1 MRAYL
6 TIVVVLIGMA
16 KSASAQEVGVRQFF
30 ATTLETLSAFLP
42 SLIAALLILIA
53 GWIVAKLFGFLVHR
67 GFKRLQINERLE
79 KRGVARTVDV
89 DAWAGRLTYY
99 LIMLFVVVAVLSTL
113 KLEITQPINDL
124 LGQVTNYL
132 PRLVGAGV
140 IFLAAYLLAALLRGV
155 VTQLLQATGL
165 DERLSQRLGP
175 AEAKEGEAK
184 PAVQFSKTIGNVV
197 FWLVLLFALPPF
209 LGALQLE
216 AITAPIQQMLE
227 KLLAA
232 VPNIAGAAIIAL
244 IGWFVARIVRE
255 VVSNLLSATGLDRG
269 AERMGLSKFIGG
281 RTISQLIGTIV
292 YALILISAIIAA
304 FGVLEIRVISDPA
317 EQMLTTILNA
327 LPAIFAA
334 ALILVIAYVIG
345 RIVAGLLTDILAG
358 VGFDALPAKLGLA
371 PEKLPEGARKPSQ
384 LMGTLV
390 LLGIMLFAA
399 LSAAEVLQFGAL
411 ASLIKDFT
419 GFAAKVL
426 FALLILGAGLY
437 LANLVRNLI
446 TGAGQ
451 PGWAAQLARW
461 AVIVLA
467 GAIALDW
474 IGVSNTIIALVLGA
488 PLVAAA
494 IDSRGDR
501 LRDRWSRSGQ
511 PLPRNP
517 LHEEGVIALPV
528 CLSKRCRRSPITVS
542 LKS

>member
-6 TIVVVLIGMA
+6 TIAAVLVGMA
-16 KSASAQEVGVRQFF
+16 RQAFAQEVGVREFF
-30 ATTLETLSAFLP
+30 ANTLETLAAFLP

-53 GWIVAKLFGFLVHR
+53 GWIVAKFLGFLVHR
-67 GFKRLQINERLE
+67 GFKKLQINERLE
-79 KRGVARTVDV
+79 KRGVARAVDV
-89 DAWAGRLTYY
+89 DALAGRLTYY
-99 LIMLFVVVAVLSTL
+99 LIMLFVVVAVLGTL
-113 KLEITQPINDL
+113 KLEIITQPINDL
-124 LGQVTNYL
+124 LRQVTNYL

-140 IFLAAYLLAALLRGV
+140 ILLAAYLLAALLRGV

-175 AEAKEGEAK
+175 PGEAK
-184 PAVQFSKTIGNVV
+184 PAVPFSRTIGNAV

-209 LGALQLE
+209 LGALQFE
-216 AITAPIQQMLE
+216 ALTAPIQQMLE
-227 KLLAA
+227 KLLAT
-232 VPNIAGAAIIAL
+232 VPNIFGAGVLAL

-255 VVSNLLSATGLDRG
+255 VVSNLLSAMGLDRG
-269 AERMGLSKFIGG
+269 AERLGISKLIGG
-281 RTISQLIGTIV
+281 RSVSQLIGTIV

-358 VGFDALPAKLGLA
+358 VGFDALPQKLGLA
-371 PEKLPEGARKPSQ
+371 PERLPEGARKPSQ
-384 LMGTLV
+384 LVGTLV

-446 TGAGQ
+446 MGAGQ
-451 PGWAAQLARW
+451 PSWAATLARW

-467 GAIALDW
+467 AAIALDW
-474 IGVSNTIIALVLGA
+474 IGVSDTMIALALGA

-494 IDSRGDR
+494 VAAAIAFGIGGREIAAR
-501 LRDRWSRSGQ
+501 LLETRFK
-511 PLPRNP
+511 
-517 LHEEGVIALPV
+517 
-528 CLSKRCRRSPITVS
+528 KRE
-542 LKS
+542 